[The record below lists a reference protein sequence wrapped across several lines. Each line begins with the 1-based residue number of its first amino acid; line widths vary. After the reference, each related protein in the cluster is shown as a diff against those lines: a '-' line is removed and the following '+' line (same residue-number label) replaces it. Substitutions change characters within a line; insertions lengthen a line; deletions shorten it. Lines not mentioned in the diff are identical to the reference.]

1 MAEEK
6 TQNVDEMIE
15 NITKQL
21 EELREELMEI
31 EKNFNMK
38 KEQFLKLQGALEAFQ
53 AVKMGNL

>member
-1 MAEEK
+1 MAEENV
-6 TQNVDEMIE
+6 QNVDEAIE

-21 EELREELMEI
+21 EELREELLET
-31 EKNFNMK
+31 ERTFNLK

>member
-1 MAEEK
+1 MAEE
-6 TQNVDEMIE
+6 TVQNVDEAIE

-21 EELREELMEI
+21 EELREELLET
-31 EKNFNMK
+31 ERNFNLK

>member
-1 MAEEK
+1 MAEE
-6 TQNVDEMIE
+6 TVQNVDEAIE

-21 EELREELMEI
+21 EEIREELLET
-31 EKNFNMK
+31 ERNFNLK